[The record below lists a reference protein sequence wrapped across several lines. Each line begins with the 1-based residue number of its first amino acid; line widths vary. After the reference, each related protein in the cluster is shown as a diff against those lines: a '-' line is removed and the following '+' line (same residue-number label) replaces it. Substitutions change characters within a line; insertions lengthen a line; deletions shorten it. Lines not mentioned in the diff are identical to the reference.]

1 MFKHYYASLRPHCAC
16 MQKPEI
22 EEAALLMEQHGM
34 LESQQLLKLP
44 ELSPEVLRELLI
56 RQVNYLLE
64 RDFERLLQS
73 LYRIDVS
80 EQKFKA
86 SLVSQNPAAEI
97 AELILERELMKVKTR
112 RWYASR
118 LTSDN

>member
-1 MFKHYYASLRPHCAC
+1 MNVICATLGVDC
-16 MQKPEI
+16 SDMQKPEI
-22 EEAALLMEQHGM
+22 EEAAQLMQQHGV
-34 LESQQLLKLP
+34 LEPQQLVKIPALTA
-44 ELSPEVLRELLI
+44 EVLRELLI
-56 RQVNYLLE
+56 RQVNYMLE

-80 EQKFKA
+80 EQKFRE
-86 SLVSQNPAAEI
+86 SLTSEDPAGQI
-97 AELILERELMKVKTR
+97 ADLILQREMMKVQTR

>member
-1 MFKHYYASLRPHCAC
+1 

-22 EEAALLMEQHGM
+22 EEAALLMQQHGV
-34 LESQQLLKLP
+34 LESEQLVKIPSLTP
-44 ELSPEVLRELLI
+44 EALRELLL

-73 LYRIDVS
+73 LYRIDVP
-80 EQKFKA
+80 EQKFRE
-86 SLVSQNPAAEI
+86 SLVSQDPAGQI
-97 AELILERELMKVKTR
+97 TDLILQRELLKVKTR

-118 LTSDN
+118 NAVNQ